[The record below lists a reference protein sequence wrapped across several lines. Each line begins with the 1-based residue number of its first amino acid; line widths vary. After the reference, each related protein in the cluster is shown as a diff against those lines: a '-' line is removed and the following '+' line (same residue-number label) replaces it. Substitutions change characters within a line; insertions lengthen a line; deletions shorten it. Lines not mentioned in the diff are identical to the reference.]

1 MTAEELSLTVEDA
14 NLRLPLVRAIVRD
27 AVDLKADVL
36 ARQDRLLELR
46 ERYPDKEEDQSP
58 YSEEVQDME
67 LSLQADENRIGGF
80 ADELE
85 EVGAELMDAETGL
98 VEFASTLDGRPVR
111 LSWMYD
117 EPAVTFWRSE
127 DDQPV
132 DRKPLELTEAG

>member
-1 MTAEELSLTVEDA
+1 MTEDLTLTVDEA
-14 NLRLPLVRAIVRD
+14 NLRLPLVRAIVKD
-27 AVDLKADVL
+27 AIDLKADVL

-46 ERYPDKEEDQSP
+46 ERYPDNDDDRSP

-67 LSLQADENRIGGF
+67 RSLQADENRIGLF

-98 VEFASTLDGRPVR
+98 VEFASTLDGEPVR

-117 EPAVTFWRSE
+117 EAHVCYWRSE
-127 DDQPV
+127 TDEPI

>member
-1 MTAEELSLTVEDA
+1 MTAEEVNFTVEDA

-46 ERYPDKEEDQSP
+46 ERYPDNEEDQSP

-67 LSLQADENRIGGF
+67 QSLQADENRIGGF

-85 EVGAELMDAETGL
+85 EVGAELMDAQTGL
-98 VEFASTLDGRPVR
+98 VEFASTLDGRSVR

-117 EPAVTFWRSE
+117 EPTVSFWRDQ
-127 DDQPV
+127 DDLPV

>member
-1 MTAEELSLTVEDA
+1 MTEDLLLTVDEA
-14 NLRLPLVRAIVRD
+14 NLRLPLVRAIVKD
-27 AVDLKADVL
+27 AVDLKTDVL

-46 ERYPDKEEDQSP
+46 ERYPDNDEDQSP

-67 LSLQADENRIGGF
+67 RSLQADENRIGLY

-85 EVGAELMDAETGL
+85 EVGAELMDAQIGL
-98 VEFASTLDGRPVR
+98 VEFASTLDGEPVR

-117 EPAVTFWRSE
+117 EPLVCFWRSE
-127 DDQPV
+127 ADAPI

>member
-1 MTAEELSLTVEDA
+1 MTEDLMLTVDEA
-14 NLRLPLVRAIVRD
+14 NLRLPLVRAIVKD
-27 AVDLKADVL
+27 ALDLKTDVL

-46 ERYPDKEEDQSP
+46 ERYPNNDEDQSP

-67 LSLQADENRIGGF
+67 RSLQDDENRIGLF

-85 EVGAELMDAETGL
+85 EVGAELMDAQSGL
-98 VEFASTLDGRPVR
+98 VEFASTLDGQPVR

-117 EPAVTFWRSE
+117 EPLVCFWRSE
-127 DDQPV
+127 ADAPI

>member
-1 MTAEELSLTVEDA
+1 MTEDLTLTVDEA
-14 NLRLPLVRAIVRD
+14 NLRLPLVRAIVKD
-27 AVDLKADVL
+27 AIDLKADVL

-46 ERYPDKEEDQSP
+46 ERYPDNAEDRTP

-67 LSLQADENRIGGF
+67 RSLQADENRIGLF

-85 EVGAELMDAETGL
+85 EVGAELMDAQTGL
-98 VEFASTLDGRPVR
+98 VEFASTLDGEPVR

-117 EPAVTFWRSE
+117 EPHVCFWRSQTDE
-127 DDQPV
+127 PI